1 MYAPKRFTF
10 LVIILNLI
18 CLKCLAA
25 GVTVTVPTGGIG
37 ISADKSSGSAGA
49 AYTALGNIVLTST
62 ASADFPV
69 GATQTLT
76 LKVPTNWQFQAGTG
90 SATGG
95 GNIMVLST
103 LVTSGSVVVT
113 YTNLVASISN
123 TLTISGLQVQA
134 TVRTILASSNITC
147 QTGSGI
153 AGITTTTNMGSLSQ
167 VAGAFVKMQLLV
179 PGETAAPGT
188 TTGKTG
194 TPNAAS
200 AGTAFSVTVNAVD
213 ANWNVVSV
221 TDNVTL
227 SSTDVNAT
235 LPSSTALVNGTKT
248 FTTAVNLRTPGTTTT
263 ITATDATDGTKTANT
278 SPSITVNVGAYN
290 SLLIILPGETYAPG
304 TSTGKTSTATS
315 PTAGTS
321 FNISVYAVD
330 AAYNTVTSV
339 TDNVAI
345 TSNDVNAILPASAA
359 LSAGTITFSFTFK
372 TATTTRNI
380 VATDATASKTVT
392 SSSVTVLAA
401 AFSKLQI
408 LLPGETAAAGTT
420 AGKTGTPTAQ
430 LAGVAFTVT
439 VNAVDAYWNKVTTAP
454 TDAIG
459 ITSSDVNATLP
470 ANANLASG
478 VRTFSITLRTLGTGT
493 VTATDATDGTK
504 TANTSSSVTV
514 NQGTLANLLIVMP
527 GETFAGG
534 TAAGKTGTP
543 STPVA
548 GTAFNFS
555 VYAVDAGNN
564 VISTINDNIAIT
576 STDANAALPASAA
589 LSSGTQTFNFTFK
602 TAGSFKITA
611 TDATASKTIT
621 TATLTVIPGAFV
633 KLQLLLPGEIAAAG
647 TATGKTG
654 TPTDRV
660 SGTAFNVIVNA
671 VDANWNRVS
680 SVTSVNATL
689 ISDQINIISNDLAVA
704 TPVSTGTMAAGT
716 KTISVTLKTPTTP
729 TTLGTLQASDVTNTG
744 ITSNTSPTF
753 NVNVGTFS
761 KLQLLLPGE
770 TAAPNTTTGKTGT
783 PIAQTAGTPF
793 TITVNAVD
801 KNWNIVNTATD
812 VIGITSTDANAILP
826 ANAALAGGTQT
837 FTFTFKTAG
846 SKKITASDVT
856 NTSRTA
862 NTSPSVT
869 VNAGAFVKLLA
880 LAPGETLAPGTPMG
894 KAGTPINQSAG
905 KAFNVS
911 VYAVDVNWN
920 KVTTIT
926 DVINITTT
934 DAAGVVAANA
944 ALVSGGKNFSVTLK
958 TIGTATVTATDVTD
972 GTKTAYTTSTITV
985 GAGAFARLLLLMPG
999 ETSAPATTTGK
1010 TGTAITPQTAG
1021 TPFNVT
1027 VYAVDAAWNIL
1038 TTPTD
1043 VVSITSSTDI
1053 NAALPA
1059 NAALVA
1065 GTKTFSVTFKT
1076 AGASRNVVA
1085 RDVTDG
1091 TKTLN
1096 TGTSVTVVAGA
1107 YAQLQILLPGE
1118 TARPGTSDGKSGA
1131 ANPPARGTAFNITVN
1146 AVDAYFNLV
1155 NTITDVVTITSSD
1168 GGATLPAP
1176 TALVS
1181 GTKSMSVKIVS
1192 TSTSPLPTIT
1202 ATDGS
1207 ISNTISVPVS
1217 VPPTAATDY
1226 FRTAVSGDWSDA
1238 SIWESSTNG
1247 TTGWQNATIVPGTS
1261 ASGVTILNS
1270 YNVTISSTVTAGKIT
1285 INNGGTLTVT
1295 STLNINSGG
1304 ADVHGTIINSGTINP
1319 TGTLV
1324 FESDGKYQHNFTT
1337 SAGTIP
1343 AATWD
1348 SNSTCEIIGYT
1359 SYSGTIGGAGQTFGN
1374 FIWNCAN
1381 QNTTGGVALGA
1392 VTASI
1397 NNLTV
1402 SNTGA
1407 SSSTFQLISTA
1418 SATANITVKSF
1429 TQTGGN
1435 FLLSASSSATANLS
1449 ITGDFN
1455 MSGGIMKTTGSNT
1468 LISFAGTST
1477 QNFIKT
1483 GGTMSTALNFAI
1495 NNNAIVDFD
1504 TNVLD
1509 GSTGTFTLNNGGTLI
1524 TANDD
1529 GISSSGATGTIQS
1542 SGTRNFGTAANF
1554 VYDGANAQN
1563 AGTGLPTTINNI
1575 TINNN
1580 QSVTLPATT
1589 ANYTINGTLTLTAG
1603 NLDMNTN
1610 NLLTGSGFIATG
1622 AGYIRTQSTA
1632 TAPVSSGKTWAVGVE
1647 YYSANAQNVVAGTYK
1662 NLSFSGFGAKTL
1674 TGNISVTGDWSSADG
1689 NIDFLTNNATAQFTG
1704 TTQTLNDDGTNGVT
1718 FGSVTFSNSGTK
1730 TMASGKFYLAT
1741 SGLLTMSGSA
1751 VLAANGNLTVLSDAT
1766 GTGNIGSLTAGAIT
1780 GKVNIQC
1787 FVTGGGD
1794 IVNRGYRLISSPIS
1808 DPAAANSYY
1817 NLSFL
1822 QGNGSYLTGPGGTA
1836 NGFDA
1841 TGNPTIYLYREDKT
1855 PNNTSFLAGNFRG
1868 ITAINRSPA
1877 YNLNTVDSTINMP
1890 VGNGMAYFF
1899 RGNNTTV
1906 ATNTPN
1912 DVTLSSTGTLNQGQ
1926 IIVSPWF
1933 IGGSNLSYNAST
1945 GSSDPRNSVA
1955 GFNLVGNP
1963 YACAIDWNTAF
1974 AGTMTNG
1981 IYAPGTDQT
1990 IYIYNPQSKNYSTYL
2005 NTSSSGGTGTNGGTN
2020 IIPVSEGFFV
2030 RATSSTAQLVF
2041 NESAK
2046 VNVHPATMLN
2056 SATTTIVP
2064 QQLRLQLSKDTIS
2077 KDEIA
2082 IVFNNAAH
2090 ADYKVGEDALY
2101 LQGNGAVSLSN
2112 LSGDNRKLAINQ
2124 MPLPKQAQSIPLN
2137 MYVSNVGSYKFIR
2150 TELSNIPAVYNI
2162 WLVDN
2167 YMRDSL
2173 DLKANNQYDFIVSAD
2188 AASHSADRFK
2198 LVMKPNPALSV
2209 RLLNFTATKNTTQV
2223 KINWIAE
2230 NEADYTQYILQRSTD
2245 GGKTFTVL
2253 DSLTSAGL
2261 GTYNDFDPYPVT
2273 GSNMYRIKQIDVLGN
2288 ITYSNIITVM
2298 YSPPASNFIVNA
2310 RISVY
2315 PNPTSNALNLTVKTG
2330 DGSSA
2335 PGYYKITVTNTSGI
2349 VVKTSSST
2357 QADWHN
2363 DVSNLAP
2370 GTYFIEVINLKDNS
2384 LTGRTSFIKL

>member
-1 MYAPKRFTF
+1 MYTPKRFLF
-10 LVIILNLI
+10 LVLIINLF
-18 CLKCLAA
+18 CLHCLAA
-25 GVTVTVPTGGIG
+25 VVVTPATGGTG
-37 ISADKSSGSAGA
+37 ISADKSSGSTGA
-49 AYTALGNIVLTST
+49 AYTTLGNIVLTSS
-62 ASADFPV
+62 ASTDFPV
-69 GATQTLT
+69 GSMQTLT
-76 LKVPTNWQFQAGTG
+76 LKTPTNWQFQAGTG
-90 SATGG
+90 SAAGG

-103 LVTSGSVVVT
+103 SVTSGSVVIT
-113 YTNLVASISN
+113 YTNPAASTSN
-123 TLTISGLQVQA
+123 TLTITGLQVQA
-134 TVRTILASSNITC
+134 TVRTVLASSNITC

-153 AGITTTTNMGSLSQ
+153 SGITTTTNMGSLSQ
-167 VAGAFVKMQLLV
+167 VAGAFVKLQLIV

-200 AGTAFSVTVNAVD
+200 AGTAFTVTVNAVD
-213 ANWNVVSV
+213 ANWNIVSI
-221 TDNVTL
+221 TDNVVL
-227 SSTDVNAT
+227 SSTDANAT
-235 LPSSTALVNGTKT
+235 LPSAAALTNGTKT
-248 FTTAVNLRTPGTTTT
+248 FTTAVNLRTPGSTT

-278 SPSITVNVGAYN
+278 SPAITVNVGAYN
-290 SLLIILPGETYAPG
+290 SLLIILPGETYVPS
-304 TSTGKTSTATS
+304 TSTGKTGTATS

-330 AAYNTVTSV
+330 AAFNTVTSIA
-339 TDNVAI
+339 NSVAI
-345 TSNDVNAILPASAA
+345 TSNDANATLPASAA
-359 LSAGTITFSFTFK
+359 LSAGTKTFSFTFK

-380 VATDATASKTVT
+380 TATDATATKTVN

-401 AFSKLQI
+401 PFSKLQI
-408 LLPGETAAAGTT
+408 LLPGETAAAGTA
-420 AGKTGTPTAQ
+420 AGKTGTPNAQ

-439 VNAVDAYWNKVTTAP
+439 VNAVDAYWNKITTAP
-454 TDAIG
+454 TDAIA
-459 ITSSDVNATLP
+459 ITSSDANATLP
-470 ANANLASG
+470 ANANLSSG
-478 VRTFSITLRTLGTGT
+478 TRNFSITLRTLGTST
-493 VTATDATDGTK
+493 ITATDATDGTK

-514 NQGTLANLLIVMP
+514 NQGALANLLIVMP

-534 TAAGKTGTP
+534 TATGKTGTP

-564 VISTINDNIAIT
+564 IISTINDNIAIT
-576 STDANAALPASAA
+576 TTDANALLPASAA

-611 TDATASKTIT
+611 TDATASKSIT
-621 TATLTVIPGAFV
+621 TTTLTVIPGVFV
-633 KLQLLLPGEIAAAG
+633 KLQLILPGETAAAG

-680 SVTSVNATL
+680 TATSVNPTL
-689 ISDQINIISNDLAVA
+689 ITDQVNIVSNDPAVA
-704 TPVSTGTMAAGT
+704 SPISTGTMAAGT
-716 KTISVTLKTPTTP
+716 KTISITLKTP
-729 TTLGTLQASDVTNTG
+729 TTLGTLQANDVTNTG

-783 PIAQTAGTPF
+783 PIAQTAGTSFP
-793 TITVNAVD
+793 ITVNAVD
-801 KNWNIVNTATD
+801 VNWNIINTATD
-812 VIGITSTDANAILP
+812 VVRITSTDANAILP
-826 ANAALAGGTQT
+826 ANAALVGGTQT

-846 SKKITASDVT
+846 SKSITASDVT
-856 NTSRTA
+856 NTTRTA

-869 VNAGAFVKLLA
+869 VNAGSFVKLLA
-880 LAPGETLAPGTPMG
+880 LAPGEILAPGTSTG
-894 KAGTPINQSAG
+894 KTGTPTTQSAG
-905 KAFNVS
+905 KAFSVS
-911 VYAVDVNWN
+911 VYAVDANWN
-920 KVTTIT
+920 KVATIT
-926 DVINITTT
+926 DIINITTT
-934 DAAGVVAANA
+934 DAAAVTPANA
-944 ALVSGGKNFSVTLK
+944 ALVSGGKTFSVTLK
-958 TIGTATVTATDVTD
+958 TIGTTTVTAADVTD

-985 GAGAFARLLLLMPG
+985 AAGAFAKLLLLMPG
-999 ETSAPATTTGK
+999 ETSAPGTTTGK
-1010 TGTAITPQTAG
+1010 TGTAATQTAG
-1021 TPFNVT
+1021 IPFNVT

-1043 VVSITSSTDI
+1043 VVSITSTTDI

-1065 GTKTFSVTFKT
+1065 GTQTFSVTFKT
-1076 AGASRNVVA
+1076 AGTNRNVKA
-1085 RDVTDG
+1085 TDVTDG
-1091 TKTLN
+1091 TKTSS
-1096 TGTSVTVVAGA
+1096 TGSYITVVAGA

-1118 TARPGTSDGKSGA
+1118 TAKPGTSDGKSGT

-1146 AVDAYFNLV
+1146 AVDAYFNLI

-1168 GGATLPAP
+1168 AGATLPAP
-1176 TALVS
+1176 TALVA

-1207 ISNTISVPVS
+1207 ITNTISVPVN
-1217 VPPTAATDY
+1217 VPPTASTDY

-1261 ASGVTILNS
+1261 ASGVTVLNS
-1270 YNVTISSTVTAGKIT
+1270 YNVTISTTVTAGKIAV
-1285 INNGGTLTVT
+1285 NNGGTLTVT
-1295 STLNINSGG
+1295 GALNINSGG
-1304 ADVHGTIINSGTINP
+1304 ADVHGTIVNSGTISP

-1343 AATWD
+1343 AATWN

-1397 NNLTV
+1397 NNLTI

-1407 SSSTFQLISTA
+1407 SSSTFQLITTA
-1418 SATANITVKSF
+1418 GATANISVKSF

-1435 FLLSASSSATANLS
+1435 FLLSNSSSATANLN

-1455 MSGGIMKTTGSNT
+1455 MSGGIMKTTGSNS

-1483 GGTMSTALNFAI
+1483 GGTISTAVNFAI

-1504 TNVLD
+1504 VNVLD

-1529 GISSSGATGTIQS
+1529 GISSSGAIGTIQS

-1563 AGTGLPTTINNI
+1563 AGSGLPTTINNI

-1589 ANYTINGTLTLTAG
+1589 STYTINGTLTLTAG

-1610 NLLTGSGFIATG
+1610 SLTAGSAFTATG

-1632 TAPVSSGKTWAVGVE
+1632 TTPISSGKTWAVGVE
-1647 YYSANAQNVVAGTYK
+1647 YYGASAQNVVAGTYN
-1662 NLSFSGFGAKTL
+1662 NLSFSGVGTKTL
-1674 TGNISVTGDWSSADG
+1674 TGNISITGNWSSADG

-1704 TTQTLNDDGTNGVT
+1704 TTQTLDDDGINGVT
-1718 FGSVTFSNSGTK
+1718 FGNVTFGNSGTK
-1730 TMASGKFYLAT
+1730 TMASGNFYVAT

-1751 VLAANGNLTVLSDAT
+1751 VLAANNNLTVLSDAT
-1766 GTGNIGSLTAGAIT
+1766 GTGNIGQLTAGAIT
-1780 GKVNIQC
+1780 GNVNVQC

-1794 IVNRGYRLISSPIS
+1794 IVNRGYRLLSSPIS

-1817 NLSFL
+1817 DLSFL
-1822 QGNGSYLTGPGGTA
+1822 QGTGSYLTGPGGTA
-1836 NGFDA
+1836 SGFDA

-1855 PNNTSFLAGNFRG
+1855 PNNSSFLAGNFRG
-1868 ITAINRSPA
+1868 VIAINRSPA
-1877 YNLNTVDSTINMP
+1877 YNLNTIDSAINMP
-1890 VGNGMAYFF
+1890 VGNGIAYFF

-1912 DVTLSSTGTLNQGQ
+1912 DVTLSSTGLLNQGQ
-1926 IIVSPWF
+1926 ITVSPWF
-1933 IGGSNLSYNAST
+1933 IGGSNLSYNASSGT
-1945 GSSDPRNSVA
+1945 SDPRNSVA

-1974 AGTMTNG
+1974 AGTMSSG
-1981 IYAPGTDQT
+1981 IYAPNTDQT

-2020 IIPVSEGFFV
+2020 IIPVGEGFFV
-2030 RATSSTAQLVF
+2030 RATSSSAQLVF

-2056 SATTTIVP
+2056 SATPAIAAH
-2064 QQLRLQLSKDTIS
+2064 QMRLQLSKDTIS

-2124 MPLPKQAQSIPLN
+2124 MPLPKQTQSIPLN
-2137 MYVSNVGSYKFIR
+2137 MSVSSVGAYKFTR

-2167 YMRDSL
+2167 YQRDSL
-2173 DLKANNQYDFIVSAD
+2173 DLKANKQYEFTVSTD

-2209 RLLNFTATKNTTQV
+2209 HLLNFTAIKNTTQV
-2223 KINWIAE
+2223 KINWTAE
-2230 NEADYTQYILQRSTD
+2230 NEADYTQYVLQRSTD
-2245 GGKTFTVL
+2245 GGKSFKVL
-2253 DSLTSAGL
+2253 DSLTSASL
-2261 GTYNDFDPYPVT
+2261 GTYDDLDPYPVM
-2273 GSNMYRIKQIDVLGN
+2273 GQNMYRIKQIDVLGN

-2298 YSPPASNFIVNA
+2298 YSLPATSVIANT
-2310 RISVY
+2310 RISLY
-2315 PNPTSNALNLTVKTG
+2315 PNPTSNTLNLTVKTNN
-2330 DGSSA
+2330 SSPA
-2335 PGYYKITVTNTSGI
+2335 TGYYKITITSTLGI

-2357 QADWHN
+2357 QADWHS
-2363 DVSNLAP
+2363 DVSSLTP